1 LYGEN
6 NVFLTSAPLGDTC
19 GQTEIKVTIEPDA
32 KFCEGAVDETAV
44 AATDYAVDETAVAA
58 TDYAVDETTVAD
70 TDSAPS
76 DVFTEDRCFIT
87 DPSDFGYNDEVQGWY
102 DVSGCGVCN
111 DYCRN
116 VGSEPNIRLSCKL
129 AGSTDEYTP
138 ADYDWGTPDNLFSW
152 PKCSGKGASSTQSA
166 ADNAADAG
174 TDVTTAVQAVPTYS
188 PSYVPSAQVSARNVM
203 MDLDFC
209 SF

>member
-1 LYGEN
+1 LRADDRT
-6 NVFLTSAPLGDTC
+6 FLASYPLGNTC

-32 KFCEGAVDETAV
+32 KFCEGTAADTATAADETAV
-44 AATDYAVDETAVAA
+44 TATVTAS
-58 TDYAVDETTVAD
+58 
-70 TDSAPS
+70 DSAP
-76 DVFTEDRCFIT
+76 TDRCFVT
-87 DPSDFGYNDEVQGWY
+87 DPQFPGYNDEVQGWY

-116 VGSEPNIRLSCKL
+116 VGSAPNIRLSCKL

-138 ADYDWGTPDNLFSW
+138 ADYDWGTPDNVFSW
-152 PKCSGKGASSTQSA
+152 TKCSGKGASSTQSA
-166 ADNAADAG
+166 ADNAADEG
-174 TDVTTAVQAVPTYS
+174 TDVTTAVQATPTYS

-203 MDLDFC
+203 TDLEFY